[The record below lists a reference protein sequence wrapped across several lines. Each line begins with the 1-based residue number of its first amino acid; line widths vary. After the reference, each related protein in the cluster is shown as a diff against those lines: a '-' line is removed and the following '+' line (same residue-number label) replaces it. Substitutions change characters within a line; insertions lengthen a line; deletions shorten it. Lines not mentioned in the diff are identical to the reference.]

1 MQKLKAIGPATA
13 TRMEHLEFFVVED
26 QEAPFDETTFTLGDP
41 VTLDWPDGTHLIGTI
56 EKFFGV
62 GRIAGV
68 SIKCNHITGGP
79 QFRFVGEGGASPTT
93 NPVLRHI

>member
-13 TRMEHLEFFVVED
+13 TKLSELEFFVVED
-26 QEAPFDETTFTLGDP
+26 QEAPFEETTFTLGDS
-41 VTLDWPDGTHLIGTI
+41 VTLDYEDGTHLIGTI
-56 EKFFGV
+56 DRFFGV

-68 SIKCNHITGGP
+68 SINCNHVNDGP
-79 QFRFVGEGGASPTT
+79 QFRFVGGES